1 MLSLILRI
9 AHEAFPQLLG
19 INVLTKLYPFVT
31 VCNSHWIYTS
41 MYFTNYHACRFIWTD
56 HICAM
61 QNELLN
67 CCSSHPTCHMSLQRR
82 ACCKGWTPTSNIKTG
97 VSSRSRRQNGR
108 HIQPFLLSWELMANP
123 VKMLAGSK
131 VKLDCCR
138 IIFAVCCLNIIK
150 LTRRKEKQTF
160 ILVKIESVWQMIKF
174 FL

>member
-1 MLSLILRI
+1 MI
-9 AHEAFPQLLG
+9 
-19 INVLTKLYPFVT
+19 T

-138 IIFAVCCLNIIK
+138 IIFAICCLNLK

-160 ILVKIESVWQMIKF
+160 ILLKIESVWQMIKF
-174 FL
+174 VL

>member
-1 MLSLILRI
+1 MSSLIPRI
-9 AHEAFPQLLG
+9 AHEAFTQLLG
-19 INVLTKLYPFVT
+19 INVLTINSIHLIT
-31 VCNSHWIYTS
+31 VGNFHWIYAC
-41 MYFTNYHACRFIWTD
+41 MCFTNYHACGFICTY

-61 QNELLN
+61 QNEFLN

-138 IIFAVCCLNIIK
+138 IIFAVCCLNLN

-174 FL
+174 VL